1 MIFVGSGL
9 TSPKAELAKD
19 AYLLPNVYSSKSFLP
34 HINESV
40 KLSKHK
46 EKIFKLKGHVIV
58 LGIGDTALDC
68 ARSAIRTGADK
79 VTVIFRRGFN
89 DMRANDEIFHPAT
102 YDKIN
107 FISNLTPSQVIKD
120 NGVAVAM

>member
-1 MIFVGSGL
+1 M
-9 TSPKAELAKD
+9 
-19 AYLLPNVYSSKSFLP
+19 SKS
-34 HINESV
+34 
-40 KLSKHK
+40 K

-68 ARSAIRTGADK
+68 ARSAIRVGADK

-89 DMRANDEIFHPAT
+89 DLRANDEIFNPAT

-107 FISNLTPSQVIKD
+107 FISNLTPNQVLK
-120 NGVAVAM
+120 